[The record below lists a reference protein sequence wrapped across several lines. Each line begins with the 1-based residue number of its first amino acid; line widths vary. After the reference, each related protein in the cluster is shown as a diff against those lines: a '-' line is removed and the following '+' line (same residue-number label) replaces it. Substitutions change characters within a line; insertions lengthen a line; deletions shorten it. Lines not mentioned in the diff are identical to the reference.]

1 MSIDPELMDILACP
15 QCHSSLSPRPS
26 VQEPVELVCTEQSCG
41 LRFPVRD
48 GIPILLIDE
57 ASPSGE

>member
-1 MSIDPELMDILACP
+1 MSIEPELMDILACP
-15 QCHSSLSPRPS
+15 RCHGSLSPQPS
-26 VQEPVELVCTEQSCG
+26 EQAPTELVCTEASCG

-57 ASPSGE
+57 ASSSSE

>member
-1 MSIDPELMDILACP
+1 MNLDPELMDILACP
-15 QCHSSLSPRPS
+15 RCHGALSPRPS
-26 VQEPVELVCTEQSCG
+26 EQEPAELVCTEASCG

-57 ASPSGE
+57 ASPSSE